1 MKINR
6 IITKSKKYLLAN
18 YNGIEIHL
26 SVPNKES
33 KEQKYYLDY
42 KFGTQKKYYGNGSVK
57 KKSIEF
63 FSSLNTAIK
72 MTQAQIE
79 SDLKELFKQD
89 LEIIAYELQMVSTTS
104 VISMRTGIHA
114 TIEGFYAFKC
124 KQMLEGTVEKRTL
137 INYGQHHRK
146 LLCLFKTENYKNFKL
161 IDLSS
166 DFWIN
171 YRIDVLNSKNSK
183 NQKKLQAT
191 SVNQH
196 FQYITQY
203 YGWLIDYLELPIKN
217 HLRKLNKLSEAK
229 QNKRFK
235 IIPQDLFAEF
245 YDILE
250 NKEKY
255 TYTRLYLCGLLLY
268 ENNIRLSE
276 QVLIRL
282 KDISLERGHIS
293 ILNKKNDSIRTVL
306 MSEKVNELITII
318 CNNTL
323 NKGIPLSDE
332 MYLFG
337 GHNVLKSGKP
347 HSYKELGTL
356 MRRFRQQYPQFVNIT
371 LYEQKHTSIT
381 NQFDDGIDHYVI
393 KERANHSSISTTE
406 IYLQSNRAVKPYE
419 LKERKTV

>member
-1 MKINR
+1 M
-6 IITKSKKYLLAN
+6 
-18 YNGIEIHL
+18 
-26 SVPNKES
+26 
-33 KEQKYYLDY
+33 
-42 KFGTQKKYYGNGSVK
+42 
-57 KKSIEF
+57 
-63 FSSLNTAIK
+63 
-72 MTQAQIE
+72 
-79 SDLKELFKQD
+79 
-89 LEIIAYELQMVSTTS
+89 
-104 VISMRTGIHA
+104 
-114 TIEGFYAFKC
+114 
-124 KQMLEGTVEKRTL
+124 
-137 INYGQHHRK
+137 
-146 LLCLFKTENYKNFKL
+146 
-161 IDLSS
+161 
-166 DFWIN
+166 
-171 YRIDVLNSKNSK
+171 
-183 NQKKLQAT
+183 
-191 SVNQH
+191 
-196 FQYITQY
+196 
-203 YGWLIDYLELPIKN
+203 
-217 HLRKLNKLSEAK
+217 
-229 QNKRFK
+229 
-235 IIPQDLFAEF
+235 
-245 YDILE
+245 E

-323 NKGIPLSDE
+323 NKGISLSDE

-337 GHNVLKSGKP
+337 GHNILKFGKP

-393 KERANHSSISTTE
+393 KERANHSSIATTE